1 MPNTMLN
8 AVTLAA
14 RYLTDHPDSTLTK
27 HAICCLLRRGCVP
40 CVHAGNRRFYS
51 YERFLQFLEDGN
63 DQREAID
70 YGTIRRID

>member
-1 MPNTMLN
+1 MLN
-8 AVTLAA
+8 SANLAA

-51 YERFLQFLEDGN
+51 YERFLAFLEDGN
-63 DQREAID
+63 EPQACND